1 MTNTQQKIVDRVTKD
16 FEFRPCPAGA
26 DQVKHSDRE
35 TVRTVVFTASIDLVL
50 ICPQSR
56 ELNHALNKLHE
67 ALFWAHAAIDR
78 WGESSH
84 EPKTK

>member
-1 MTNTQQKIVDRVTKD
+1 M
-16 FEFRPCPAGA
+16 
-26 DQVKHSDRE
+26 
-35 TVRTVVFTASIDLVL
+35 DLVL

-78 WGESSH
+78 WGETSH